1 MEDGI
6 EQNMSLLLNEL
17 DILKEKNLNNSNIK
31 TNINTNINTNMN
43 TNTNISTKSNRS
55 NDFYI
60 NKTKEPFSW
69 CVKDS

>member
-17 DILKEKNLNNSNIK
+17 DIIKEKKLNNSNINNN
-31 TNINTNINTNMN
+31 NINRNS
-43 TNTNISTKSNRS
+43 NTNISNKSNRS
-55 NDFYI
+55 NDLHI
-60 NKTKEPFSW
+60 NKTKEHFSW